1 MHDKTASTIHAVGL
15 LLAGLLSAGA
25 MKLYGRENEIGE
37 RRNGKW

>member
-1 MHDKTASTIHAVGL
+1 MHGKTASTIHAVGL
-15 LLAGLLSAGA
+15 LLAGLLSA